1 MPNAQRIADLCMLEL
16 TDTEENALRA
26 DIKKILI
33 MDRKMSKEHFG
44 AVSSSAV
51 SADALRPDEAM
62 PYHDAVSILSLSG
75 KERDG
80 DITVPRTVGGTV

>member
-33 MDRKMSKEHFG
+33 MDRKMSKEELG

-51 SADALRPDEAM
+51 SADTLRPDEAI
-62 PYHDAVSILSLSG
+62 PYHDAASLLSLSA

-80 DITVPRTVGGTV
+80 YITVPRTVGGNV